1 MTWCVVFLL
10 FFFLRKIKE
19 GVVNKHPSTCSG
31 VVFFCCLLSQWT
43 VLSTLPQTA
52 VPSLPAGRQT

>member
-1 MTWCVVFLL
+1 MTWCVVFFL

-31 VVFFCCLLSQWT
+31 V
-43 VLSTLPQTA
+43 
-52 VPSLPAGRQT
+52 G